1 MTNPIPGYLIT
12 LYEQGAYLGGIMI
25 TNDHGIPI
33 DFKYTDP
40 VNPTKVQRII
50 YGSVLEQYIRNHV
63 IIGAIS
69 KEIVN
74 QPSFYIVA
82 HHQLLEIEDANN
94 MTLLSLQRTQ
104 FAALGEKGM
113 VSRSKENECLLQGWN
128 DPHPLRI
135 IFGNMAVDQQETIL
149 KDLIYLSKHMDL
161 VEPLERLET
170 ALKTLCLE
178 KSQDSI

>member
-1 MTNPIPGYLIT
+1 MSNPTPGYLIT

-25 TNDHGIPI
+25 TNDRGIPI

-63 IIGAIS
+63 VIGAIT

-74 QPSFYIVA
+74 QPSFYIVSQ
-82 HHQLLEIEDANN
+82 HQLFEIEEANN
-94 MTLLSLQRTQ
+94 MTLISVQRTQ
-104 FAALGEKGM
+104 FAPLGEKGM

-135 IFGNMAVDQQETIL
+135 LFGSMPVDQQEGIL
-149 KDLIYLSKHMDL
+149 KDLVYLSKHMDL
-161 VEPLERLET
+161 VEPLERLEK
-170 ALKTLCLE
+170 ALKTLCPE
-178 KSQDSI
+178 KNQDSM